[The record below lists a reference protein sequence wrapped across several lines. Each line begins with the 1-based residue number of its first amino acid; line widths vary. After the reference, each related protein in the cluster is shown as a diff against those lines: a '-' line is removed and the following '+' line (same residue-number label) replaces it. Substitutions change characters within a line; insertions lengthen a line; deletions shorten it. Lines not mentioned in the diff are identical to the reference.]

1 MAEEKKAAAVSQ
13 NAADKKEQN
22 MMNISASPHIRGG
35 QTTTFI
41 MWDVI
46 VALMPASVIGI
57 YNFGYRA
64 ALMILICVTG
74 CVVSEYLTEL
84 LLKRKNTIRDLSAVV
99 TGLLIALNLPV
110 ELPYWMALLG
120 CIFAIVVVKQLFG
133 GIGQNFMNPALAGR
147 VFLVMSFAV
156 PMTRFTID
164 AVTTATPL
172 MVLRSDGVNAVDIW
186 DMFVGNSAGTIGETS
201 ALALLVGALYLI
213 IKRVIRV
220 TIPLT
225 YIGSFALCIV
235 IYGLTQ
241 DMGFEEL
248 MRFTA
253 AHICGGGLM
262 LGACFMATDYVT
274 SPITEKGKVIFGIL
288 LGGLTFCFR
297 IWGSSTE
304 GVSYAIIIGNL
315 LVPMIEMITKP
326 KPFGKGYEKKSI
338 SENRG
343 WLEPVELDEEGKP
356 VKNKKK
362 KEGPLRILVAI
373 CCIALLSGALLG
385 GIFALTE
392 KPIAETAERKK
403 QESYKAVMPDADS
416 YEEYTEVDGL
426 NTMLED
432 AGYTGVTLD
441 SSVNALKGSDTAGR
455 IYIITSHEGY
465 AGDIKMAVGIK
476 DGEVTGVNMLSIG
489 ETTGL
494 GMEARDNPS
503 FAAQYVGKKN
513 TLEVVK
519 TTPESDDEIHAIT
532 GATITSKA
540 VTNAVNAVIYLDSAG
555 ELPE

>member
-1 MAEEKKAAAVSQ
+1 MAEENKAAAFSRD
-13 NAADKKEQN
+13 AADSKEQK

-201 ALALLVGALYLI
+201 TLALLVGALYLI

-225 YIGSFALCIV
+225 YIGSFALCIAA
-235 IYGLTQ
+235 YGLSQ
-241 DMGFEEL
+241 DMGTEEL
-248 MRFTA
+248 LRFTA
-253 AHICGGGLM
+253 AHVCGGGLM

-274 SPITEKGKVIFGIL
+274 SPITEKGRVIFGIL

-315 LVPMIEMITKP
+315 LVPMIEMITRP
-326 KPFGKGYEKKSI
+326 KPFGKGYENKSI

-343 WLEPVELDEEGKP
+343 WLEPVETDEEGKP
-356 VKNKKK
+356 VKKK
-362 KEGPLRILVAI
+362 KEGPLRIIVTI
-373 CCIALLSGALLG
+373 CCIALLAGALLG
-385 GIFALTE
+385 GIYTITR
-392 KPIAETAERKK
+392 KPIEETAERKK
-403 QESYKAVMPDADS
+403 QESYRAVMPDADS
-416 YEEYTEVDGL
+416 YSEDTEVDGL
-426 NTMLED
+426 NTMLRW
-432 AGYTGVTLD
+432 
-441 SSVNALKGSDTAGR
+441 TAVQMR
-455 IYIITSHEGY
+455 SRT
-465 AGDIKMAVGIK
+465 
-476 DGEVTGVNMLSIG
+476 
-489 ETTGL
+489 
-494 GMEARDNPS
+494 
-503 FAAQYVGKKN
+503 
-513 TLEVVK
+513 
-519 TTPESDDEIHAIT
+519 AI
-532 GATITSKA
+532 
-540 VTNAVNAVIYLDSAG
+540 
-555 ELPE
+555 P